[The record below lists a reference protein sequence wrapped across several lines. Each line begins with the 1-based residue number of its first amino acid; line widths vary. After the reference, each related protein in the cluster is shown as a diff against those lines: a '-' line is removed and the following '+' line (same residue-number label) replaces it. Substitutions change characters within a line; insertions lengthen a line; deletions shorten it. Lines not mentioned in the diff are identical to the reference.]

1 MSDNPQGYD
10 HDKARKPIWKD
21 KPNEQHK
28 VYANEDTYQTI
39 KEVNNHTED
48 IGDIHLF
55 IGTPCHSEVSM
66 HYVNAIIS
74 LTKAC
79 HKRNIPVEFS
89 LIKSSLVTQG
99 RNLCVSGFLDSK
111 ASHLM
116 FIDSDIF
123 LYPSTIF
130 KMIKADKDVISV
142 PYPLKAFLWDKSL
155 QQVKEGNVKD
165 PQQLAQAGNTYPMK
179 VPDRKDIQINDGV
192 IEVTHS
198 PTGAMLI
205 KRSVFE
211 KLIKAY
217 PGKEIRQNTVINSQ
231 LVLKKNMWNF
241 FDTIHDPVD
250 KSYLGE
256 DFGFCRLWKDI
267 GGKCHAYVLD
277 EITHVGEHQ
286 YSGKFV
292 DELITIK

>member
-10 HDKARKPIWKD
+10 HEAVRRPIWKE
-21 KPNEQHK
+21 KPEEQPK
-28 VYANEDTYQTI
+28 VYTNEDTYQTI
-39 KEVNNHTED
+39 KEVRSTTNQN
-48 IGDIHLF
+48 GDFHLF
-55 IGTPCHSEVSM
+55 VATPCHSEVSM

-79 HKRNIPVEFS
+79 HNRNIPIEFS

-99 RNLCVSGFLDSK
+99 RNLCVSAFLDSK
-111 ASHLM
+111 ASHLI

-123 LYPSTIF
+123 INSSTIF
-130 KMIKADKDVISV
+130 KMVKADKDVISV

-155 QQVKEGNVKD
+155 QQVKDGLIKTPEE
-165 PQQLAQAGNTYPMK
+165 LAQAGNTYPMR
-179 VPDRKDIQINDGV
+179 VPDKKDIQINNGV

-217 PGKEIRQNTVINSQ
+217 PQKEIIQNTVINSK
-231 LVLKKNMWNF
+231 LVAKKNMWNF

-286 YSGKFV
+286 YTGKFA
-292 DELITIK
+292 DELIKIK

>member
-10 HDKARKPIWKD
+10 HEAVRKPIWKE
-21 KPNEQHK
+21 KPEEPSK
-28 VYANEDTYQTI
+28 VYTNEDTYQTI
-39 KEVNNHTED
+39 KEVRNTTKEH
-48 IGDIHLF
+48 GDIHLF
-55 IGTPCHSEVSM
+55 VGTPCHSEVSM
-66 HYVNAIIS
+66 HYVNCIIS

-79 HKRNIPVEFS
+79 HKRNIPIEFS

-99 RNLCVSGFLDSK
+99 RNLCVSGFLDSD
-111 ASHLM
+111 ATHLL

-123 LYPSTIF
+123 LNSSTVF

-155 QQVKEGNVKD
+155 SQVKNGLVKT
-165 PQQLAQAGNTYPMK
+165 PEQMAQAGNTYPMK
-179 VPDRKDIQINDGV
+179 VPDRKDIRINDGV

-205 KRSVFE
+205 KKSVF
-211 KLIKAY
+211 KKMIQAY
-217 PGKEIRQNTVINSQ
+217 PEKEIRQSTVINSK
-231 LVLKKNMWNF
+231 VILKKNMWNF

-250 KSYLGE
+250 KTYLGE

-286 YSGKFV
+286 YTGKFA

>member
-10 HDKARKPIWKD
+10 HEAGRRPIWKE
-21 KPNEQHK
+21 KPDEQPK
-28 VYANEDTYQTI
+28 VYTNEDTYQTI
-39 KEVNNHTED
+39 KELRSTTKQN
-48 IGDIHLF
+48 GDFHLF
-55 IGTPCHSEVSM
+55 VATPCHSEVSM

-79 HKRNIPVEFS
+79 HNRNIPIEFS

-99 RNLCVSGFLDSK
+99 RNLCVSAFLDSK
-111 ASHLM
+111 ASHLI

-123 LYPSTIF
+123 INSSTIF
-130 KMIKADKDVISV
+130 KMVKADKDVISV

-155 QQVKEGNVKD
+155 QQVKDGLIKTPEE
-165 PQQLAQAGNTYPMK
+165 LAQAGNTYPMR
-179 VPDRKDIQINDGV
+179 VPDKKDIQINNGV

-217 PGKEIRQNTVINSQ
+217 PQKEIIQNTVINSK
-231 LVLKKNMWNF
+231 LVAKKNMWNF

-286 YSGKFV
+286 YTGKFA
-292 DELITIK
+292 DELIKIK

>member
-10 HDKARKPIWKD
+10 HDEVRKPIWKK
-21 KPNEQHK
+21 KPNVNHK
-28 VYANEDTYQTI
+28 TYTNEDTYQTI
-39 KEVNNHTED
+39 KEVNNTTEEK
-48 IGDIHLF
+48 GDVHLF
-55 IGTPCHSEVSM
+55 IATPCHSEVSL
-66 HYVNAIIS
+66 HYVNALIS

-79 HKRNIPVEFS
+79 HKRNIPIEFS

-99 RNLCVSGFLDSK
+99 RNLCVSGFLDSD
-111 ASHLM
+111 ATHLL

-123 LYPSTIF
+123 LYASTVF
-130 KMIKADKDVISV
+130 KMIEADKDVISI

-155 QQVKEGNVKD
+155 QGIKNGTIKTPE
-165 PQQLAQAGNTYPMK
+165 QLAQAGNTYPMR
-179 VPDRKDIQINDGV
+179 VPDRKDIEIKNGV

-205 KRSVFE
+205 KRDVFT
-211 KLIKAY
+211 KMIKAY
-217 PGKEIRQNTVINSQ
+217 PEKEIKQNTVINSK
-231 LVLKKNMWNF
+231 LVSKKNMWNF

-250 KSYLGE
+250 KTYLGE
-256 DFGFCRLWKDI
+256 DFGFCKLWKAI

-286 YSGKFV
+286 YTGKFA
-292 DELITIK
+292 DELIKIK

>member
-10 HDKARKPIWKD
+10 HDAVRKPIWKE
-21 KPNEQHK
+21 KPEDQTK
-28 VYANEDTYQTI
+28 VYTNEDTYQTI
-39 KEVNNHTED
+39 KEARNTTNEH
-48 IGDIHLF
+48 GDLHLF
-55 IGTPCHSEVSM
+55 VATPCHSEVSM

-79 HKRNIPVEFS
+79 HKRNIPIEFS

-111 ASHLM
+111 ASHLL

-123 LYPSTIF
+123 INSSTIF
-130 KMIKADKDVISV
+130 KMVKADKDVISV

-155 QQVKEGNVKD
+155 QQVKEGLIKT
-165 PQQLAQAGNTYPMK
+165 PEQLAQAGNTYPMR
-179 VPDRKDIQINDGV
+179 VPDKKDIQINNGV

-211 KLIKAY
+211 KMIKAY
-217 PGKEIRQNTVINSQ
+217 PDKEIRQNTVINSQ
-231 LVLKKNMWNF
+231 LITKKNMWNF
-241 FDTIHDPVD
+241 FDTIHDPID

-286 YSGKFV
+286 YIGKFA
-292 DELITIK
+292 DELIKIK

>member
-1 MSDNPQGYD
+1 
-10 HDKARKPIWKD
+10 
-21 KPNEQHK
+21 
-28 VYANEDTYQTI
+28 
-39 KEVNNHTED
+39 
-48 IGDIHLF
+48 
-55 IGTPCHSEVSM
+55 M

-79 HKRNIPVEFS
+79 HKRNIPIEFS

-111 ASHLM
+111 ASHLL

-123 LYPSTIF
+123 INSSTIF
-130 KMIKADKDVISV
+130 KMVKADKDVISV

-155 QQVKEGNVKD
+155 QQVKEGLIKT
-165 PQQLAQAGNTYPMK
+165 PEQLAQAGNTYPMR
-179 VPDRKDIQINDGV
+179 VPDKKDIQINNGV

-211 KLIKAY
+211 KMIKAY
-217 PGKEIRQNTVINSQ
+217 PDKEIRQNTVINSQ
-231 LVLKKNMWNF
+231 LITKKNMWNF
-241 FDTIHDPVD
+241 FDTIHDPID

-286 YSGKFV
+286 YIGKFA
-292 DELITIK
+292 DELIKIK